1 MRPDENDDT
10 RRVGT
15 PLIPQRSLLHTPVER
30 QATDRA
36 SAQQAA
42 AQIVRDQ
49 INSIY
54 GSDESAQPT
63 PAVQPQQTEQ
73 PFQQQTLTVANPY
86 ERTHT
91 PTPQPQAEQWKQY
104 HSAWQDYYQKYYERY
119 YAGQVHQA
127 RQALG
132 TQQPTQTTIQSTS
145 VVQFEAPNE
154 TTKQEALDDL
164 RSKLKQQVMES
175 AGKIRKSRHFIPI
188 SAAALVALVFVFLQY
203 NQVLFANVQ
212 AYVVPGN
219 IDPQNI
225 IVDPTV
231 ETNVGPES
239 KLIIPKINVEA
250 PIAFGVGNDYNSQMK
265 AMETG
270 VAHFS
275 IPGASSIP
283 GQTGN
288 TVLAGH
294 SSNDAFVNGDYK
306 FIFAQNEKLQT
317 GDTIY
322 VNYKSKRYAYKIT
335 TKEVVMP
342 EEVGKL
348 VYPTDKPVLTLV
360 SCVPLGTALK
370 RLLITAEQVSPDP
383 TAATSAPTA
392 DDAPKAASIPG
403 SEPTFLERIFGGG
416 R

>member
-15 PLIPQRSLLHTPVER
+15 PLIPQRSLLHTPTER
-30 QATDRA
+30 PQAERA

-54 GSDESAQPT
+54 DTDTQAQTAPN
-63 PAVQPQQTEQ
+63 VQQTKQPVEQ
-73 PFQQQTLTVANPY
+73 QALTIKNPY

-119 YAGQVHQA
+119 YASQVYQA
-127 RQALG
+127 KQALD
-132 TQQPTQTTIQSTS
+132 TQQQAQANTQFTNQ
-145 VVQFEAPNE
+145 PE
-154 TTKQEALDDL
+154 TPKDLTKEEALNDL
-164 RSKLKQQVMES
+164 RSKLRRQVVES

-188 SAAALVALVFVFLQY
+188 SAAAAVALVFVFLQY
-203 NQVLFANVQ
+203 NQILFANVQ
-212 AYVVPGN
+212 AYMAPGN

-231 ETNVGPES
+231 QTNVGPDS
-239 KLIIPKINVEA
+239 KLIIPKINVEV

-265 AMETG
+265 AMESG
-270 VAHFS
+270 VANFS
-275 IPGASSIP
+275 IPGASSVP

-288 TVLAGH
+288 TVIAGH

-322 VNYKSKRYAYKIT
+322 VNYQGKRYTYSIT
-335 TKEVVMP
+335 KKEVVLP
-342 EEVGKL
+342 EEVNKL
-348 VYPTDKPVLTLV
+348 VYPTDKPVLTLI

-383 TAATSAPTA
+383 TVATTAPTA
-392 DDAPKAASIPG
+392 ASAPKAASIPG

>member
-1 MRPDENDDT
+1 MTPDQNDDT

-15 PLIPQRSLLHTPVER
+15 PLIPQRSLLHTPTER
-30 QATDRA
+30 PQAERA

-54 GSDESAQPT
+54 DTDTQAQTAPN
-63 PAVQPQQTEQ
+63 VQQTKQPVEQ
-73 PFQQQTLTVANPY
+73 QALTIKNPY

-119 YAGQVHQA
+119 YASQVYQA
-127 RQALG
+127 KQALD
-132 TQQPTQTTIQSTS
+132 TQQQAQANTQFTNQ
-145 VVQFEAPNE
+145 PE
-154 TTKQEALDDL
+154 TPKDLTKEEALNDL
-164 RSKLKQQVMES
+164 RSKLRRQVVES

-188 SAAALVALVFVFLQY
+188 SAAAAVALVFVFLQY
-203 NQVLFANVQ
+203 NQILFANVQ
-212 AYVVPGN
+212 AYMAPGN

-231 ETNVGPES
+231 QTNVGPDS
-239 KLIIPKINVEA
+239 KLIIPKINVEV

-265 AMETG
+265 AMESG
-270 VAHFS
+270 VANFS
-275 IPGASSIP
+275 IPGASSVP

-288 TVLAGH
+288 TVIAGH

-322 VNYKSKRYAYKIT
+322 VNYQGKRYTYSIT
-335 TKEVVMP
+335 KKEVVLP
-342 EEVGKL
+342 EEVNKL
-348 VYPTDKPVLTLV
+348 VYPTDKPVLTLI

-383 TAATSAPTA
+383 TVATTAPTA
-392 DDAPKAASIPG
+392 ASAPKAASIPG

>member
-1 MRPDENDDT
+1 MRPDDNDDT

-15 PLIPQRSLLHTPVER
+15 PLIPQRSFLHTPAER
-30 QATDRA
+30 PETERA

-54 GSDESAQPT
+54 DNDAPAQTT
-63 PAVQPQQTEQ
+63 PILQQAEAEQ
-73 PFQQQTLTVANPY
+73 PAAQQSLTITNPY

-119 YAGQVHQA
+119 YAGQVYQA
-127 RQALG
+127 KQALT
-132 TQQPTQTTIQSTS
+132 TQQGSQAAPQATLQSDTS
-145 VVQFEAPNE
+145 KDFS
-154 TTKQEALDDL
+154 KQEALNDL
-164 RSKLKQQVMES
+164 RGKLKQQVVES
-175 AGKIRKSRHFIPI
+175 AKKVRKSRHFIPI
-188 SAAALVALVFVFLQY
+188 SAAAVVALVFVFLQY
-203 NQVLFANVQ
+203 NQILFANVQ
-212 AYVVPGN
+212 AYMMPGN

-231 ETNVGPES
+231 QTNIGPES

-275 IPGASSIP
+275 IPGASSVP

-322 VNYKSKRYAYKIT
+322 VNYQSKRYAYRIT
-335 TKEVVMP
+335 TKEVVLP

-348 VYPTDKPVLTLV
+348 VYPTDKPLLTLV

-383 TAATSAPTA
+383 VAATAAPAAS
-392 DDAPKAASIPG
+392 DAPKAASIPG
-403 SEPTFLERIFGGG
+403 SEPTFFERIFGGG

>member
-1 MRPDENDDT
+1 MRPDDNDDT

-15 PLIPQRSLLHTPVER
+15 PLIPQRSFLHTQNER
-30 QATDRA
+30 AGTDRNTA
-36 SAQQAA
+36 GQQAA

-49 INSIY
+49 IDSIY
-54 GSDESAQPT
+54 DSDAPAQAAPVAQPT
-63 PAVQPQQTEQ
+63 ESTV
-73 PFQQQTLTVANPY
+73 QQQTLAVKSPY

-119 YAGQVHQA
+119 YVGQIHQA
-127 RQALG
+127 
-132 TQQPTQTTIQSTS
+132 QQVLTAQQQSQPAAQQS
-145 VVQFEAPNE
+145 EPSQFEAPDE
-154 TTKQEALDDL
+154 MSKQQALNDL
-164 RSKLKQQVMES
+164 RSKLRKQVTES
-175 AGKIRKSRHFIPI
+175 ASKIRKSRHFIPI
-188 SAAALVALVFVFLQY
+188 SAAAGVALVFVFLQY
-203 NQVLFANVQ
+203 NQILFANVQ
-212 AYVVPGN
+212 AYIVPGN
-219 IDPQNI
+219 IEPQNI

-231 ETNVGPES
+231 QTNVGAEPL
-239 KLIIPKINVEA
+239 LIIPKINVQA
-250 PIAFGVGNDYNSQMK
+250 PIAFGVGNDYDSQMK

-270 VAHFS
+270 VANFS
-275 IPGASSIP
+275 IPGASSVP

-322 VNYKSKRYAYKIT
+322 VNYQGKRYTYSIT
-335 TKEVVMP
+335 AKEVVMP
-342 EEVGKL
+342 EEVSKL
-348 VYPTDKPVLTLV
+348 VYPTDKPILTLV

-383 TAATSAPTA
+383 NVAISAP
-392 DDAPKAASIPG
+392 AASSTSEAVSIPG
-403 SEPTFLERIFGGG
+403 TEPTFFERLFGGG

>member
-15 PLIPQRSLLHTPVER
+15 PLIPQRSLLHTPTER

-54 GSDESAQPT
+54 GSDASAQAAPVT
-63 PAVQPQQTEQ
+63 QQTEQ

-91 PTPQPQAEQWKQY
+91 STPQPQAEQWKQY

-119 YAGQVHQA
+119 YAGQVYQA
-127 RQALG
+127 RQALD
-132 TQQPTQTTIQSTS
+132 TDQTSQVTPQPIAAQQTESSKDI
-145 VVQFEAPNE
+145 
-154 TTKQEALDDL
+154 TKQEALNDL
-164 RSKLKQQVMES
+164 RSKLRQQVVES
-175 AGKIRKSRHFIPI
+175 AEKVRKSRHFIPI

-219 IDPQNI
+219 IDPQNL

-250 PIAFGVGNDYNSQMK
+250 PIAFGVSNDYNSQMK

-275 IPGASSIP
+275 IPGASSTP

-322 VNYKSKRYAYKIT
+322 VNYQGKRYAYKIT

-342 EEVGKL
+342 EEVSKL

-383 TAATSAPTA
+383 KAATSAPA
-392 DDAPKAASIPG
+392 AADAPKAVSIPG
-403 SEPTFLERIFGGG
+403 SEPTFLERLFGGG
-416 R
+416 RQ

>member
-1 MRPDENDDT
+1 MIKSILFT
-10 RRVGT
+10 T
-15 PLIPQRSLLHTPVER
+15 PTHRLKQPVE
-30 QATDRA
+30 
-36 SAQQAA
+36 QQ
-42 AQIVRDQ
+42 
-49 INSIY
+49 S
-54 GSDESAQPT
+54 
-63 PAVQPQQTEQ
+63 
-73 PFQQQTLTVANPY
+73 LTIKNQY

-91 PTPQPQAEQWKQY
+91 PTPQPLAEQWKQY

-119 YAGQVHQA
+119 YASQVYQA
-127 RQALG
+127 KQALD
-132 TQQPTQTTIQSTS
+132 TQQQAQANTQFTNQ
-145 VVQFEAPNE
+145 PE
-154 TTKQEALDDL
+154 TPKDLTKEEALNDL
-164 RSKLKQQVMES
+164 RSKLRRQVVES

-188 SAAALVALVFVFLQY
+188 SAAAAVALVFVFLQY
-203 NQVLFANVQ
+203 NQILFANVQ
-212 AYVVPGN
+212 AYMAPGN

-231 ETNVGPES
+231 QTNVGPDS
-239 KLIIPKINVEA
+239 KLIIPKINVEV

-265 AMETG
+265 AMESG
-270 VAHFS
+270 VANFS
-275 IPGASSIP
+275 IPGASSVP

-288 TVLAGH
+288 TVIAGH

-322 VNYKSKRYAYKIT
+322 VNYQGKRYTYSIT
-335 TKEVVMP
+335 KKEVVLP
-342 EEVGKL
+342 EEVNKL
-348 VYPTDKPVLTLV
+348 VYPTDKPVLTLI

-383 TAATSAPTA
+383 TVATTAPTA
-392 DDAPKAASIPG
+392 ASAPKAASIPG

>member
-15 PLIPQRSLLHTPVER
+15 PLIPQRSLLHTPIER
-30 QATDRA
+30 QNTERA

-54 GSDESAQPT
+54 GNGAAVQPT
-63 PAVQPQQTEQ
+63 PAPQQADQ
-73 PFQQQTLTVANPY
+73 PLQQTFTVSNPY

-91 PTPQPQAEQWKQY
+91 PTPEPQAEQWKQY

-119 YAGQVHQA
+119 YAGQIHQA
-127 RQALG
+127 KQALN
-132 TQQPTQTTIQSTS
+132 TPEPAQETPRS
-145 VVQFEAPNE
+145 VIAGPAESPKDI
-154 TTKQEALDDL
+154 TKQEALNDL
-164 RSKLKQQVMES
+164 RSKLRQQVTES

-250 PIAFGVGNDYNSQMK
+250 PIAFGVSNDYDSQMK

-275 IPGASSIP
+275 IPGASSVP

-322 VNYKSKRYAYKIT
+322 VNYQGKRYAYKIT

-342 EEVGKL
+342 EEVSKL

-383 TAATSAPTA
+383 TVATTAPAA
-392 DDAPKAASIPG
+392 DDAPKVVSIPG
-403 SEPTFLERIFGGG
+403 SEPTFFERLFGGG

>member
-1 MRPDENDDT
+1 MRPDKNDDT

-15 PLIPQRSLLHTPVER
+15 PLIPQRSLLHTPIER
-30 QATDRA
+30 QNTERA

-54 GSDESAQPT
+54 GSDAAAQSA
-63 PAVQPQQTEQ
+63 PAPQQTEQ
-73 PFQQQTLTVANPY
+73 PFQQALTISNPY

-91 PTPQPQAEQWKQY
+91 PTPEPQAEQWKQY

-119 YAGQVHQA
+119 YAGQIHQA
-127 RQALG
+127 RQALD
-132 TQQPTQTTIQSTS
+132 TPKLSQ
-145 VVQFEAPNE
+145 EAPQSVITGSSE
-154 TTKQEALDDL
+154 SPKDLTKQEALNDL
-164 RSKLKQQVMES
+164 RSKLRQQVAES
-175 AGKIRKSRHFIPI
+175 AGKIRKSRHFVPI

-250 PIAFGVGNDYNSQMK
+250 PIAFGVSNDYDSQMK

-275 IPGASSIP
+275 IPGASSVP

-322 VNYKSKRYAYKIT
+322 VNYQSKRYAYKIT

-342 EEVGKL
+342 EEVSKL

-383 TAATSAPTA
+383 IAATTAPTA
-392 DDAPKAASIPG
+392 DDAPKVVSIPG
-403 SEPTFLERIFGGG
+403 SEPTFFERLFGGG

>member
-1 MRPDENDDT
+1 MRPDDNDDT

-15 PLIPQRSLLHTPVER
+15 PLIPQRSLLHTPTER
-30 QATDRA
+30 PQAERA

-54 GSDESAQPT
+54 DTDTQAQTAPN
-63 PAVQPQQTEQ
+63 VQQTKQPVEQ
-73 PFQQQTLTVANPY
+73 QPLTIKNPY

-119 YAGQVHQA
+119 YASQVYQA
-127 RQALG
+127 KQALD
-132 TQQPTQTTIQSTS
+132 TQQQTQANTQFANQS
-145 VVQFEAPNE
+145 EAPKDL
-154 TTKQEALDDL
+154 TKEEALNDL
-164 RSKLKQQVMES
+164 RSKLRHQVVES
-175 AGKIRKSRHFIPI
+175 ASKIRKSRHFIPI
-188 SAAALVALVFVFLQY
+188 SAAAAVALVFVFLQY
-203 NQVLFANVQ
+203 NQILFANVQ
-212 AYVVPGN
+212 AYMAPGN

-231 ETNVGPES
+231 QTNVGPDS
-239 KLIIPKINVEA
+239 KLIIPKINVEV

-265 AMETG
+265 AMESG
-270 VAHFS
+270 VANFS
-275 IPGASSIP
+275 IPGASSVP
-283 GQTGN
+283 GQVGN
-288 TVLAGH
+288 TVIAGH

-322 VNYKSKRYAYKIT
+322 VNYQGKRYTYSIT
-335 TKEVVMP
+335 KKEVVLP
-342 EEVGKL
+342 EEVNKL
-348 VYPTDKPVLTLV
+348 VYPTDKPVLTLI

-383 TAATSAPTA
+383 AVATTAPTA
-392 DDAPKAASIPG
+392 ASAPKAASIPG

-416 R
+416 Q

>member
-15 PLIPQRSLLHTPVER
+15 PLIPQRSLLHTPNDR
-30 QATDRA
+30 SGGDRA
-36 SAQQAA
+36 SAQHAA
-42 AQIVRDQ
+42 AQLVRNQ
-49 INSIY
+49 INNIY
-54 GSDESAQPT
+54 NEDTSQHIAGPT
-63 PAVQPQQTEQ
+63 DGQAVQQS
-73 PFQQQTLTVANPY
+73 LTAENPY

-91 PTPQPQAEQWKQY
+91 ETVQPQAEQWKQY

-119 YAGQVHQA
+119 YVGQVHQA
-127 RQALG
+127 HQALLAQQQ
-132 TQQPTQTTIQSTS
+132 TQPSQAAPQL
-145 VVQFEAPNE
+145 EAPQE
-154 TTKQEALDDL
+154 VTKEEALRDL
-164 RSKLKQQVMES
+164 RSKLRQQVVDS
-175 AGKIRKSRHFIPI
+175 AQKIRKSRHFIPI

-203 NQVLFANVQ
+203 NQILFANVQ
-212 AYVVPGN
+212 AYIVPGN
-219 IDPQNI
+219 VDPQNI

-231 ETNVGPES
+231 QTNVGPES
-239 KLIIPKINVEA
+239 KLIIPKVNVEV

-270 VAHFS
+270 VANFS
-275 IPGASSIP
+275 IPGASSVP
-283 GQTGN
+283 GQAGN

-317 GDTIY
+317 GDTVY
-322 VNYKSKRYAYKIT
+322 VNYQSKRYTYRIT
-335 TKEVVMP
+335 KKEVVLP
-342 EEVGKL
+342 EEVNRL

-383 TAATSAPTA
+383 GVASTAPTA
-392 DDAPKAASIPG
+392 ADAPKAASIPG
-403 SEPTFLERIFGGG
+403 SEPTFFERIFGGG

>member
-1 MRPDENDDT
+1 MRPDQNDDT

-15 PLIPQRSLLHTPVER
+15 PLIPQRSLLHTPTEHTRSER
-30 QATDRA
+30 G
-36 SAQQAA
+36 SSQQAA

-54 GSDESAQPT
+54 GNEAPVQTTPIVQQAAQSA
-63 PAVQPQQTEQ
+63 
-73 PFQQQTLTVANPY
+73 QQTLTVSNPY

-91 PTPQPQAEQWKQY
+91 PQPQPQAEQWKQY

-127 RQALG
+127 KQAFG
-132 TQQPTQTTIQSTS
+132 SQQTSQTTSEPSNTQPES
-145 VVQFEAPNE
+145 PRDL
-154 TTKQEALDDL
+154 TKQEALHEL
-164 RSKLKQQVMES
+164 RDKLKQQVAES
-175 AGKIRKSRHFIPI
+175 AGKMRKSRHFIPI
-188 SAAALVALVFVFLQY
+188 SAAALVALIFVFLQY

-231 ETNVGPES
+231 DTNIGPES
-239 KLIIPKINVEA
+239 KLIIPKINVEV
-250 PIAFGVGNDYNSQMK
+250 PVAFGVGNDYNSQMK

-275 IPGASSIP
+275 IPGASSVP

-322 VNYKSKRYAYKIT
+322 VNYESKRYAYKIT

-342 EEVGKL
+342 EEVSKL

-370 RLLITAEQVSPDP
+370 RLLITAEQVSPNP
-383 TAATSAPTA
+383 AAATTAPA
-392 DDAPKAASIPG
+392 AADAPKAASIPG
-403 SEPTFLERIFGGG
+403 SEPTFFERIFGGG

>member
-15 PLIPQRSLLHTPVER
+15 PLIPQRSLLHTPTER

-54 GSDESAQPT
+54 GSDASTQAAPVT
-63 PAVQPQQTEQ
+63 QQTEQ

-91 PTPQPQAEQWKQY
+91 PTPEPQAEQWKQY

-119 YAGQVHQA
+119 YAGQMYQA
-127 RQALG
+127 RQALD
-132 TQQPTQTTIQSTS
+132 THQTSEATPRPITAQQTESSKDI
-145 VVQFEAPNE
+145 
-154 TTKQEALDDL
+154 TKQEALNDL
-164 RSKLKQQVMES
+164 RSKLRQQVVES
-175 AGKIRKSRHFIPI
+175 AEKVRKSRHFIPI

-219 IDPQNI
+219 IDPQNL

-250 PIAFGVGNDYNSQMK
+250 PIAFGVSNDYNSQMK
-265 AMETG
+265 AMEAG

-275 IPGASSIP
+275 IPGASSTP

-322 VNYKSKRYAYKIT
+322 VNYQSKRYAYKIT

-342 EEVGKL
+342 EEVNKL

-383 TAATSAPTA
+383 KAAITAPAAA
-392 DDAPKAASIPG
+392 DAPKAVSIPG
-403 SEPTFLERIFGGG
+403 SEPTFLERLFGGG

>member
-15 PLIPQRSLLHTPVER
+15 PLIPQRSLLHTPTER

-54 GSDESAQPT
+54 GSDASAQAAPVT
-63 PAVQPQQTEQ
+63 QQTEQ

-91 PTPQPQAEQWKQY
+91 STPQPQAEQWKQY

-119 YAGQVHQA
+119 YAGQVYQA
-127 RQALG
+127 RQALD
-132 TQQPTQTTIQSTS
+132 THQTPQVTPQPIAAQQTESSKDI
-145 VVQFEAPNE
+145 
-154 TTKQEALDDL
+154 TKQEALNDL
-164 RSKLKQQVMES
+164 RSKLRQQVVES
-175 AGKIRKSRHFIPI
+175 AEKVRKSRHFIPI

-219 IDPQNI
+219 IDPQNL

-250 PIAFGVGNDYNSQMK
+250 PIAFGVSNDYNSQMK

-275 IPGASSIP
+275 IPGASSTP

-322 VNYKSKRYAYKIT
+322 VNYQGKRYAYKIT

-342 EEVGKL
+342 EEVSKL

-383 TAATSAPTA
+383 KAATSAPA
-392 DDAPKAASIPG
+392 AADAPKAVSIPG
-403 SEPTFLERIFGGG
+403 SEPTFLERLFGGG
-416 R
+416 RQ

>member
-15 PLIPQRSLLHTPVER
+15 PLIPQRSLLHTPTER
-30 QATDRA
+30 QTTDRA
-36 SAQQAA
+36 SSQHAA

-54 GSDESAQPT
+54 GNET
-63 PAVQPQQTEQ
+63 PAQTAPATQQTEQ
-73 PFQQQTLTVANPY
+73 PTQQQTLAVSNPY

-127 RQALG
+127 KQAFG
-132 TQQPTQTTIQSTS
+132 SQQTAQTATQPSDTQPESPREI
-145 VVQFEAPNE
+145 
-154 TTKQEALDDL
+154 TKQEALNDL
-164 RSKLKQQVMES
+164 RSKLKKQVAES

-188 SAAALVALVFVFLQY
+188 SAAALVALIFVFLQY

-231 ETNVGPES
+231 DANVGPES

-275 IPGASSIP
+275 IPGASSVP

-306 FIFAQNEKLQT
+306 FIFAQNEKLHT

-322 VNYKSKRYAYKIT
+322 VNYESKRYAYRIT

-342 EEVGKL
+342 EEVSKL

-383 TAATSAPTA
+383 TAAATAPTA
-392 DDAPKAASIPG
+392 DAAPKAASIPG